1 MKNLIYV
8 SAAAGVASGLIFHQ
22 AGELTACIPYLI
34 GLLLLVN
41 FLDVRT
47 QWNKLLRKELLV
59 TLLLSAVVMPA
70 VAYYILSTV
79 FIEPYRIGLVLV
91 ACAPSGVLTLI
102 LYRFIPDSD
111 YNLIFS
117 NFLFT
122 TFGSI
127 FYIPLI
133 LMLLIPLSGTVQI
146 NTRDVLLQTAGLVL
160 IPYFTG
166 RFLRMVFSEDALS
179 SIKKASRWIIVF
191 LIYGIVTVSISST
204 SHELVWDTSL
214 IGLSAAVFSIYMM
227 QGGLGYAIGY
237 VIGDRSIR
245 HTLALISSSRN
256 TQIALAVAVLN
267 FSSLAVVPCVIGV
280 IFHHVTNA
288 LWLWL
293 FRK

>member
-1 MKNLIYV
+1 MKYLIYV
-8 SAAAGVASGLIFHQ
+8 SAAVGIASGLLLPQ
-22 AGELTACIPYLI
+22 AGELTECIPYLI
-34 GLLLLVN
+34 GLLLLLN

-70 VAYYILSTV
+70 VSYYILSAV

-91 ACAPSGVLTLI
+91 ACSPSGVLTLI

-133 LMLLIPLSGTVQI
+133 LMLLIPRSGSVQI
-146 NTRDVLLQTAGLVL
+146 NTGDVLLQTAGLVL
-160 IPYFTG
+160 IPYFAG
-166 RFLRMVFSEDALS
+166 RFLRMVFNEDALS

-204 SHELVWDTSL
+204 SYELVWNTSL
-214 IGLSAAVFSIYMM
+214 IGLSVVVFSIYIM

-256 TQIALAVAVLN
+256 TQIVLAIAVLN
-267 FSSLAVVPCVIGV
+267 FSSLVVVPCVIGV